1 VGSGKDSREAGERA
15 NRLGRGARL
24 PNNLN
29 GQTKSSI
36 WLSRECAS
44 PTPAPSRVPARAMV
58 PMAGTSASSVE
69 AANSYRAGRWYTL
82 GHGSARE
89 SARHTLGLAKSD
101 SSFEV
106 SGYSGAPPHHPVG
119 IVRFFYAIIRL

>member
-58 PMAGTSASSVE
+58 PMGWDFGELGRGGEFLPSWKVVHARTRLGARVGE
-69 AANSYRAGRWYTL
+69 AHS
-82 GHGSARE
+82 
-89 SARHTLGLAKSD
+89 
-101 SSFEV
+101 
-106 SGYSGAPPHHPVG
+106 
-119 IVRFFYAIIRL
+119 RFSQIGFFV